1 MNYKLDLGY
10 QLDLEHEVPSIYK
23 LENRF
28 KHFYIVGASGKGKSV
43 FMERM
48 AQYDLSQNISIIYI
62 DPKGESVKKLYA
74 LTEDKSRLKFISKD
88 HPIVINPLQKKGYP
102 LDTIIDEFV
111 RVLDVL
117 ITLTSINPESS
128 VRMKELLNMAIK
140 CFTLEQI
147 NFKYLADFLHYE
159 EVRKKHRYGD
169 TEYEKYWIE
178 FDKKQ
183 GKYYVNRDHHTTAKS
198 VSSRLLQF
206 IENDEI
212 SPFIIGDNELNI
224 SEMLKNGQS
233 LLVDTSGFTKTNK
246 IFLSNLIFHAV
257 ATYLFYD
264 RLKIPLLVYVD
275 EFQTVAS
282 DLIRDI
288 LEYGRSEKV
297 GFTLAHHDFSE
308 IKNKDI
314 IKSVISGAQNAAA
327 FRCGPEEDK
336 TLAPIFNLKEH
347 SLLHLDDYNAWLKL
361 NTDYILIETY
371 PPVMKDPPDIDLPK
385 KKQSAQPFNCLRGGW
400 IPY

>member
-1 MNYKLDLGY
+1 MKPYKLDLGY
-10 QLDLEHEVPSIYK
+10 QLKLEHEAPAIYK

-48 AQYDLSQNISIIYI
+48 AQYDLSKDISIIYI
-62 DPKGESVKKLYA
+62 DPKGESVKKLYH
-74 LTEDKSRLKFISKD
+74 LSDRPIKYISKD
-88 HPIVINPLQKKGYP
+88 RPIVINPLQKNGYP

-140 CFTLEQI
+140 CFTPEQI

-159 EVRKKHRYGD
+159 EVRKRHRFGD
-169 TEYEKYWIE
+169 TEYEKYWKE
-178 FDKKQ
+178 FDVKQ

-212 SPFIIGDNELNI
+212 SPFIIGENELNI
-224 SEMLKNGQS
+224 SELLKNGES

-264 RLKIPLLVYVD
+264 RLKIPLLVYID

-314 IKSVISGAQNAAA
+314 IKSVISGAQSVAA

-347 SLLHLDDYNAWLKL
+347 SLLHLEDFNAWLKL

-371 PPVMKDPPDIDLPK
+371 PPVMKDPPEMDLPK
-385 KKQSAQPFNCLRGGW
+385 KQTPQSFYCLRDAW
-400 IPY
+400 IPITA